1 MVNLNKL
8 KIISLIG
15 VFLAFSV
22 VALGEISKWYPKN
35 KGFYFLDGEKRTEP
49 YGIKKVVNITEKSKS
64 LNKNK
69 K

>member
-1 MVNLNKL
+1 MIQEAGFNGIVDISWVEEENKL
-8 KIISLIG
+8 
-15 VFLAFSV
+15 
-22 VALGEISKWYPKN
+22 EISKWYLKN

>member
-1 MVNLNKL
+1 MYDISWVEEENKQ
-8 KIISLIG
+8 
-15 VFLAFSV
+15 
-22 VALGEISKWYPKN
+22 EISKWYLKN

-49 YGIKKVVNITEKSKS
+49 YGIKKVVNITEKSKN